1 MEAKESNFSALPE
14 SSGIVSVSLSQLL
27 LILGF
32 GQTGACMLWR
42 SKHPPPYHTTVV
54 LCPLSKGTLDIII
67 TVDSV

>member
-1 MEAKESNFSALPE
+1 MEWKLKKAIFAAARELWHSLFL
-14 SSGIVSVSLSQLL
+14 SLSL

>member
-14 SSGIVSVSLSQLL
+14 SSGIVSVSLSLL

-54 LCPLSKGTLDIII
+54 LCPLSKGTLDI
-67 TVDSV
+67 TVESD